1 MSSSQQ
7 HHHTTS
13 MFARVVGP
21 YLVIIAITAAL
32 RPVDMK
38 TLLSQFEA
46 NSLWAWVVGAF
57 ILLLGLVTIA
67 LHPYWRGAAAIIVS
81 VLGWLVAL
89 KGLMLVAFPHTYFS
103 IANSAIDA
111 VGWWR
116 GGAVVYGSDRAVSEL
131 TSAGCLSGPARRRKR
146 RAQHTTSRVPPK
158 SSTKTC

>member
-7 HHHTTS
+7 QQHHTTS

-21 YLVIIAITAAL
+21 YLVIIAATAAL
-32 RPVDMK
+32 RPIDMK
-38 TLLSQFEA
+38 ALLSQFEA

-67 LHPYWRGAAAIIVS
+67 LHPYWRGAAAVIVS
-81 VLGWLVAL
+81 VVGWLVAL
-89 KGLMLVAFPHTYFS
+89 KGLMLVAFAHTYFS

-116 GGAVVYGSDRAVSEL
+116 GGTVVYGLIGLYLSYVGWMPQRTRPAPQAAASTHDIQRA
-131 TSAGCLSGPARRRKR
+131 A
-146 RAQHTTSRVPPK
+146 
-158 SSTKTC
+158 

>member
-1 MSSSQQ
+1 MSSSQQQQ

-21 YLVIIAITAAL
+21 YLVIIAATAAL
-32 RPVDMK
+32 RPIDMK
-38 TLLSQFEA
+38 ALLSQFEA

-67 LHPYWRGAAAIIVS
+67 LHPYWRGAAAVIVS
-81 VLGWLVAL
+81 VVGWLVAL
-89 KGLMLVAFPHTYFS
+89 KGLMLVAFAHTYFS

-116 GGAVVYGSDRAVSEL
+116 GGTVVYGLIGLYLSYVGWMPQRTRPAPQAAASTHDIQRA
-131 TSAGCLSGPARRRKR
+131 A
-146 RAQHTTSRVPPK
+146 
-158 SSTKTC
+158 

>member
-7 HHHTTS
+7 QHHHRTN

-21 YLVIIAITAAL
+21 YLVIIAATAAL
-32 RPVDMK
+32 RPIDMK
-38 TLLSQFEA
+38 ALLSQFEA

-67 LHPYWRGAAAIIVS
+67 LHPYWRGAAANIVS
-81 VLGWLVAL
+81 VVGWLVAL
-89 KGLMLVAFPHTYFS
+89 KGLMLVAFAHTYFS

-116 GGAVVYGSDRAVSEL
+116 GGVVVYGLIGLYLSYVGWMPQRTRPAPQAAASTHDIPRA
-131 TSAGCLSGPARRRKR
+131 A
-146 RAQHTTSRVPPK
+146 
-158 SSTKTC
+158 

>member
-1 MSSSQQ
+1 
-7 HHHTTS
+7 

-21 YLVIIAITAAL
+21 YLVIIAATAAL
-32 RPVDMK
+32 RPIDMK
-38 TLLSQFEA
+38 ALLSQFEA

-81 VLGWLVAL
+81 VVGWLVAL
-89 KGLMLVAFPHTYFS
+89 KGLMLVAFAHTYFS

-116 GGAVVYGSDRAVSEL
+116 GGVVVYGLIGLYLSYVGWMPQRTRPAPQAAASTHDIPRA
-131 TSAGCLSGPARRRKR
+131 A
-146 RAQHTTSRVPPK
+146 
-158 SSTKTC
+158 

>member
-7 HHHTTS
+7 QQHHHRTS

-21 YLVIIAITAAL
+21 YLVIIAATAAL
-32 RPVDMK
+32 RPIDMK
-38 TLLSQFEA
+38 ALLSRFEA

-67 LHPYWRGAAAIIVS
+67 LHPYWQGAAAIIVS
-81 VLGWLVAL
+81 VVGWLVAL
-89 KGLMLVAFPHTYFS
+89 KGLMLVAFAHTYFS

-116 GGAVVYGSDRAVSEL
+116 GGAVVYGLIGLHLSYVGWMPQRTRPAPQAAASTHDIPRA
-131 TSAGCLSGPARRRKR
+131 A
-146 RAQHTTSRVPPK
+146 
-158 SSTKTC
+158 